1 MKTTAYILFVIMMAA
16 LTSCNDDEVSYVR
29 QDQLA
34 IKTFPIASLVCPRL
48 LPDGSLIT
56 IVDDNT
62 ANNVTARNGE
72 LDATHGTS
80 THILSFRFSKLTTD
94 GTWTQSDGLSYNI
107 TTEDNRQRDNQL
119 SVSDDTGDIDITSD
133 GNVFFRYCLESTFL
147 GVANLDGDVIINSD
161 LKSLF
166 DDNYIGSIALDDGC
180 FAVIH
185 GENPVIS
192 ILDASGEWSQQIS
205 LSSIRCDENAH
216 YKVYG
221 LCGNIMIVGNDTQQ
235 DENMFYVFSPAGELL
250 NSGSCNYNYDRII
263 NITDPSSN
271 TTYGYATISNAKIQT
286 DDSDSE
292 DGGFVIKLDSNGNVI
307 FEYQT
312 AELTDIFNITMHDG
326 QLLVAGDYMSMS
338 MDYLSNVNDMTKFMS
353 TITGKIITL
362 DAATGDEISVN
373 TISLEG
379 GVMPFA
385 VVPDNNGGYYVYL
398 ARIMTSDV
406 GMVGNNNSY
415 GSSIYIYHTDDLNK
429 LNIE

>member
-1 MKTTAYILFVIMMAA
+1 MKTTAYILLLIAA
-16 LTSCNDDEVSYVR
+16 TALIACNDDEVSYVR

-34 IKTFPIASLVCPRL
+34 IKTFPIASLVRPRL

-62 ANNVTARNGE
+62 ANNVIARNGE

-80 THILSFRFSKLTTD
+80 THALSFRFSKLTTD
-94 GTWTQSDGLSYNI
+94 GTWTQSDGLSFNI

-119 SVSDDTGDIDITSD
+119 ALSDDTGDIDITSD
-133 GNVFFRYCLESTFL
+133 GNVFFRYYLESTFL
-147 GVANLDGDVIINSD
+147 GVANLDGEIIINSD
-161 LKSLF
+161 IKSLF
-166 DDNYIGSIALDDGC
+166 DDKYIGSTTLDDGSL
-180 FAVIH
+180 AVIH

-221 LCGNIMIVGNDTQQ
+221 LCGNVMIVGNDTQQ

-250 NSGSCNYNYDRII
+250 KSGSCNYNYDRII

-271 TTYGYATISNAKIQT
+271 TTYGYAIISNAKIQT
-286 DDSDSE
+286 DDSNSE
-292 DGGFVIKLDSNGNVI
+292 QGGLIVKLDSKGNVI
-307 FEYQT
+307 YQYFT
-312 AELTDIFNITMHDG
+312 SEMSNIYNISLHDG
-326 QLLVAGDYMSMS
+326 TLIVAGSYMSMS
-338 MDYLSNVNDMTKFMS
+338 MDFMGNFDDRSRMMTA
-353 TITGKIITL
+353 ITGKIITL
-362 DAATGDEISVN
+362 DADSGDEISVN

-385 VVPDNNGGYYVYL
+385 VVPDNDGGYYVYL
-398 ARIMTSDV
+398 SRIMTSDA
-406 GMVGNNNSY
+406 GMIGNNNSY

-429 LNIE
+429 LNLE

>member
-1 MKTTAYILFVIMMAA
+1 MKTTAYILLLIAATA
-16 LTSCNDDEVSYVR
+16 LTACNDDEVSYVR

-72 LDATHGTS
+72 LDATHGAAI
-80 THILSFRFSKLTTD
+80 HALAFRFSKLTTD

-107 TTEDNRQRDNQL
+107 TTEDNRQHDNQL
-119 SVSDDTGDIDITSD
+119 ALSDDTGDIDITSD

-147 GVANLDGDVIINSD
+147 GVANLDGEIIINSD
-161 LKSLF
+161 IKSLF
-166 DDNYIGSIALDDGC
+166 DDNYIGSIALDDGSL
-180 FAVIH
+180 AVIH

-205 LSSIRCDENAH
+205 LSSIRYDENAH

-221 LCGNIMIVGNDTQQ
+221 LCGNIMIVGNDTRQ

-263 NITDPSSN
+263 NISDPSSN
-271 TTYGYATISNAKIQT
+271 TTYGYAIISNAKIQT

-312 AELTDIFNITMHDG
+312 AELTDIFNLTMHDG

-385 VVPDNNGGYYVYL
+385 VVPDYNGGYYVYL
-398 ARIMTSDV
+398 SRIMTSDA
-406 GMVGNNNSY
+406 GMIGNNNSY

>member
-72 LDATHGTS
+72 LNPTS
-80 THILSFRFSKLTTD
+80 GAAIHALAFRFSKLTTD

-147 GVANLDGDVIINSD
+147 GVANLDGEIIINSD
-161 LKSLF
+161 IKSLF
-166 DDNYIGSIALDDGC
+166 DDNYIGSIALDDGSL
-180 FAVIH
+180 AVIH

>member
-1 MKTTAYILFVIMMAA
+1 MKTIAYILFVIMMAS
-16 LTSCNDDEVSYVR
+16 LTSCNDNEVSYVR

-56 IVDDNT
+56 IVADNT

-72 LDATHGTS
+72 LNPTSSAATHA
-80 THILSFRFSKLTTD
+80 LSFRFSKLTTD
-94 GTWTQSDGLSYNI
+94 GTWTQSDGLSFNI

-119 SVSDDTGDIDITSD
+119 AVSDDAGDIDITSD

-147 GVANLDGDVIINSD
+147 GVANLDGEIIINSD

-166 DDNYIGSIALDDGC
+166 DDKYIGSTALDDGSL
-180 FAVIH
+180 AVIH
-185 GENPVIS
+185 GEKPVIS

-205 LSSIRCDENAH
+205 LSSIHCDGNAH

-235 DENMFYVFSPAGELL
+235 NENMFYVFSPAGELL

-263 NITDPSSN
+263 NIADPSSN

-312 AELTDIFNITMHDG
+312 AELTDIFNLTMYDG
-326 QLLVAGDYMSMS
+326 KLLVAGDYMSMS

-385 VVPDNNGGYYVYL
+385 VVPDYNGGYYVYL
-398 ARIMTSDV
+398 SRIMTSDA
-406 GMVGNNNSY
+406 GTVGNNNSY